1 MRKNILILGH
11 NDATQ
16 FIDIFNQYARL
27 FDKNH
32 YEVTVAYLTGAE
44 NKETRERTIA
54 ENVLFLDIPKRGLR
68 YLKINAMRKLHALCK
83 EKQFSIVICHRYKP
97 TYLMLLIAQLC
108 QIDALFFVMHELK
121 TMKNLGR
128 RFLIRALLRDNMVFA
143 GVSNAVRDDMRK
155 DLTHIPKERVIT
167 LYNVIDFNLVE
178 PQLFSREEARKQL
191 GLGEDAFIFGN
202 LGRLVPNKDQGTL
215 ITAFSKIKP
224 HCPNAKLVI
233 AGSGALEANLR
244 QQVKDLHLQDH
255 VIFTGFIAM
264 GFRYMKAFDCFVL
277 SSVQE
282 AFGRVLLEAMIAKL
296 PIIATA
302 ANGIPEVMGDI
313 GMLIKPRDI
322 EDLCNAM
329 QTMYDYSHSQRHEE
343 GERGYQHA
351 LVNFSILPFQQQFW
365 QHPVLIM
372 HKD

>member
-44 NKETRERTIA
+44 NKDTRERTIA

-68 YLKINAMRKLHALCK
+68 YLKIKAMRKLHALCK
-83 EKQFSIVICHRYKP
+83 EKKFSIVICHRYKP

-108 QIDALFFVMHELK
+108 QIEALFFVMHELR

-128 RFLIRALLRDNMVFA
+128 RLLIRALLRDNMVFA
-143 GVSNAVRDDMRK
+143 GVSNAVRNDMQRN
-155 DLTHIPKERVIT
+155 LNFLPKERLIT
-167 LYNVIDFNLVE
+167 LYNVIDFDLIQ
-178 PQLFSREEARKQL
+178 PQLLSREEARKQL
-191 GLGEDAFIFGN
+191 GLSEDAFIYGN
-202 LGRLVPNKDQGTL
+202 LGRLVPNKDQATL

-244 QQVKDLHLQDH
+244 QQVNGLNLQDH
-255 VIFTGFIAM
+255 VVFTGFIAM

-322 EDLCNAM
+322 EGLSHAM
-329 QTMYDYSHSQRHEE
+329 QTMYDYSKAQRQEE

-351 LVNFSILPFQQQFW
+351 LTHFSILPFQQQFW
-365 QHPVLIM
+365 QHPVLTM

>member
-27 FDKNH
+27 FDKKH
-32 YEVTVAYLTGAE
+32 YEVTVAYLTGPE

-68 YLKINAMRKLHALCK
+68 YLKINAMRKLYALCK
-83 EKQFSIVICHRYKP
+83 DKKFSIVICHRYKP

-108 QIDALFFVMHELK
+108 RIDALFFVMHELR

-128 RFLIRALLRDNMVFA
+128 RLLIRALLKDNMVFA
-143 GVSNAVRDDMRK
+143 GVSNAVRDDLRRS
-155 DLTHIPKERVIT
+155 LTMVPKARLIT
-167 LYNVIDFNLVE
+167 LYNVIDFDLIQ
-178 PQLFSREEARKQL
+178 PQLLNRERARKQL
-191 GLGEDAFIFGN
+191 GLSEDAFIFGN
-202 LGRLVPNKDQGTL
+202 LGRLVPNKDQATL
-215 ITAFSKIKP
+215 ITAFSKIKL
-224 HCPNAKLVI
+224 HCPKAKLVI
-233 AGSGALEANLR
+233 AGSGALEAKLR
-244 QQVKDLHLQDH
+244 QQVKDLNLQDS
-255 VIFTGFIAM
+255 VVLTGFIAM
-264 GFRYMKAFDCFVL
+264 GFTYMRAFDCFVL

-282 AFGRVLLEAMIAKL
+282 AFGRVLLEAIIAKL

-313 GMLIKPRDI
+313 GMLIKPRDV
-322 EDLCNAM
+322 EGLAEAM
-329 QTMYDYSHSQRHEE
+329 QTMYDYNDNQRHEE

-351 LVNFSILPFQQQFW
+351 LANFSILPFQQQFW
-365 QHPVLIM
+365 QHPVLTM